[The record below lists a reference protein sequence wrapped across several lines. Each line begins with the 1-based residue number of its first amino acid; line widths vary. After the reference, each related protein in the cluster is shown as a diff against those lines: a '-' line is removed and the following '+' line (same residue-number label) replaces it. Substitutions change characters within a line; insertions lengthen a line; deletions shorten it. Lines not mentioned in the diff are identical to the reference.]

1 MIASFLLSCGAAFA
15 EEPNA
20 HADQARDALLLLDH
34 GPLHLR
40 LRVQVSRTP
49 LKALR
54 EAYVD
59 RLVGALDTN
68 GDGKVS
74 AAEAEASPL
83 RSARSRRASTF
94 LKTLDAGRIVTRREI
109 AQDVERIGG
118 EVVVYRQSTVS
129 SDNDLEVFKF
139 LDGDQSGFLE
149 SAEMLAAPE
158 KILERDLDQDECVS
172 FQEFLPPVPP
182 EERPAPGLRARNAE
196 QNRPAI
202 MTADMLRDLREPL
215 LAQRMMKQYDRNG
228 DGSLAA
234 SELGW
239 NEQRLKLLDRNSD
252 GKLNLNELRDLTLTP
267 VDLDLQVDLAGLDDG
282 GRSLEIVSTTGRQ
295 IDDRRRP
302 DVLRVAF
309 PQAVLT
315 LFFRKID
322 PIRSS
327 IDRARQGF
335 NQIDVDGNGYIDAEE
350 TKMLVRF
357 QAELFQALDA
367 DGDGKIFGE
376 ELDRYVLARA
386 EPAATTARV
395 NLYDTGRGFF
405 ETLDRNGDGR
415 LSMRERLLA
424 TASLQSL
431 AGRNRDQLGPDDPA
445 RHFHL
450 EFVRGSFALFGP
462 ADQMQAPTSPSFE
475 QRTPVGPV
483 WFQRMDRN
491 NDGDLTWQEFLG
503 PRAMFLQLDRDRDG
517 LIDPQEASAAT
528 AEASE
533 S

>member
-1 MIASFLLSCGAAFA
+1 
-15 EEPNA
+15 
-20 HADQARDALLLLDH
+20 
-34 GPLHLR
+34 
-40 LRVQVSRTP
+40 
-49 LKALR
+49 
-54 EAYVD
+54 VD
-59 RLVGALDTN
+59 RLFSELDTN

-74 AAEAEASPL
+74 AAEANSSPL
-83 RSARSRRASTF
+83 RGTRSRRAAAF
-94 LKTLDAGRIVTRREI
+94 LKTLDADRLVTRQEI
-109 AQDVERIGG
+109 AQDVERAGG
-118 EVVVYRQSTVS
+118 ELIVYRQSAVS

-149 SAEMLAAPE
+149 PGEMLAAPT

-172 FQEFLPPVPP
+172 FQEFLPPAPP
-182 EERPAPGLRARNAE
+182 DERLPPGMRARNAD

-215 LAQRMMKQYDRNG
+215 LAQRMMKQYDRDG
-228 DGSLAA
+228 DGSLSAR
-234 SELGW
+234 ELGW
-239 NEQRLKLLDRNSD
+239 DDRRMKPLDRNAD
-252 GKLNLNELRDLTLTP
+252 DRLNLNELRDLTAAP
-267 VDLDLQVDLAGLDDG
+267 VDLDLQVDLSGPDDG
-282 GRSLEIVSTTGRQ
+282 GRSLAIVSTTGRQ

-302 DVLRVAF
+302 DVLRIAF

-315 LFFRKID
+315 VSMRQID

-327 IDRARQGF
+327 IARARQGF
-335 NQIDVDGNGYIDAEE
+335 NQIDADGNGYIDAAE
-350 TKMLVRF
+350 TKALVRF

-431 AGRNRDQLGPDDPA
+431 AGQHQDQLGPDDPA

-462 ADQMQAPTSPSFE
+462 ADQMFAPTSPSFE

-503 PRAMFLQLDRDRDG
+503 PREVFLRMDRDRDG

-528 AEASE
+528 AGGSD